1 MTTKPMI
8 HFVLPLL
15 LALSACKKEDCAIVG
30 DEDANGLADC
40 VDVEA
45 CGAELQCQEDG
56 TCAAPFALA
65 DPSNGTAGD
74 STGAANQMDGS
85 CLGDGAPDV
94 VFSVIPNGNLL
105 EITMTPGA
113 ADIDL
118 GVFVILADS
127 CVGDGSVAADEI
139 ECDDTGLAGDPE
151 NLTASVTAGQEVLV
165 IVSGFQGDVGPF
177 TLDISSRNIACGE
190 GQLDG
195 EEECDDG
202 DTNPGDGCDAACAQ
216 EDGFDCDT
224 LVEPTVCVPIVCGDG
239 LVDFLTEAC
248 DDGDTTPGDGCAANC
263 TIEDG
268 FECGFDEPS
277 VCVLACGNGAISG
290 VEECDDANNNNGDG
304 CAAACTTEA
313 NFSCSGDP
321 SVCANIAAECAA
333 AVTAVAAGTNG
344 DTAAVAASDKF
355 EPLTCS
361 FGADGGENLFSFT
374 ANTASVII
382 TVTPVDINGAYDP
395 VVYVYVGNCG
405 DTNELDCEDTTFG
418 GEPEVLVV
426 DGTDGLPA
434 NGGAITIVV
443 DSFTETSE
451 GAFTLTVVGQ

>member
-1 MTTKPMI
+1 MTNKPMI
-8 HFVLPLL
+8 HFILPLL
-15 LALSACKKEDCAIVG
+15 LALSACKKEDCAVGG

-45 CGAELQCQEDG
+45 CGVEPQCQEGG
-56 TCAAPFALA
+56 TCAAPFSVA
-65 DPSNGTAGD
+65 DPSNGTVGD

-85 CLGDGAPDV
+85 CLGGGAPDV

-105 EITMTPGA
+105 EITMTPDA

-165 IVSGFQGDVGPF
+165 VVSGFQGDVGPF
-177 TLDISSRNIACGE
+177 TLDISSRNIACGD

-195 EEECDDG
+195 NEECDDG
-202 DTNPGDGCDAACAQ
+202 NTTPGDGCNAACIQ
-216 EDGFDCDT
+216 EDGFNCDT
-224 LVEPTVCVPIVCGDG
+224 SVEPTDCAAIVCGDG
-239 LVDFLTEAC
+239 LVDFLTEDC
-248 DDGDTTPGDGCAANC
+248 DDGDLTAGDGCDAAC
-263 TIEDG
+263 TIESGFDCG
-268 FECGFDEPS
+268 FEEPS
-277 VCVLACGNGAISG
+277 VCVLACSDGFVDAG
-290 VEECDDANNNNGDG
+290 EECDDANVTNGDG
-304 CAAACTTEA
+304 CDAVCTTEA
-313 NFSCSGDP
+313 NFSCNDDP

-333 AVTAVAAGTNG
+333 AVVAVAAGTNG
-344 DTAAVAASDKF
+344 DTAAVAATDKF
-355 EPLTCS
+355 EPLLCS
-361 FGADGGENLFSFT
+361 AGADGSENLFSFT
-374 ANTASVII
+374 ATTSSVTI

-395 VVYVYVGNCG
+395 VVYVYLGNCG

-418 GEPEVLVV
+418 GESEVLVV
-426 DGTDGLPA
+426 DGKDGLPV